1 MVWPFNA
8 ANQKHPKDVLGPCKT
23 SMMERFS
30 EYSFSEKTTLGSIL
44 AHFHQKF
51 CPRTLMTKFYFEI
64 FERQKYTKLY
74 FQLTLFLKV
83 LTNLTIINF
92 HRFKHMLKLR
102 LSTCEKLSTQV
113 GLYFQRTT
121 LGGGVSNFTKH
132 GFL

>member
-1 MVWPFNA
+1 
-8 ANQKHPKDVLGPCKT
+8 
-23 SMMERFS
+23 
-30 EYSFSEKTTLGSIL
+30 
-44 AHFHQKF
+44 
-51 CPRTLMTKFYFEI
+51 MTKFYFEI

-132 GFL
+132 EFLQVAF